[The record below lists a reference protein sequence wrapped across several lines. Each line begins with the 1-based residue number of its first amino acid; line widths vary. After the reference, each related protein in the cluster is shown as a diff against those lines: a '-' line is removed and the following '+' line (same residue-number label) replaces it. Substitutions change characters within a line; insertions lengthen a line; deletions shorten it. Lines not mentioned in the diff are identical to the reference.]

1 MSPGKWLAVG
11 SAVAA
16 AVFVAVRH
24 ARRGGPPAG
33 RGPAPAVGSSGAG
46 AEYPLEDDPLAVT
59 DNANTDISVTA
70 EDLLAAARPA
80 PQDGGDHGFFI
91 QGDAVLEA
99 DGTWLHTRT
108 LRIAQGLGVP
118 SLSLELIA
126 PTLRRAELRR
136 GDVIVDGAT
145 AHGGVLTLQARDVSG
160 RLVVRVHTTDADE
173 PVRGYWR
180 HG

>member
-1 MSPGKWLAVG
+1 MSAGQWLALG
-11 SAVAA
+11 AALAAV
-16 AVFVAVRH
+16 VFVAL
-24 ARRGGPPAG
+24 RRAQRQRSPSSADVAPGGTGGSTDYP
-33 RGPAPAVGSSGAG
+33 VG
-46 AEYPLEDDPLAVT
+46 DDPLAVA
-59 DNANTDISVTA
+59 DDGNEAISLTE
-70 EDLLAAARPA
+70 EDLRAAARPA
-80 PQDGGDHGFFI
+80 APDGPEHGFFI

-108 LRIAQGLGVP
+108 LRIAAGLGVP

-136 GDVIVDGAT
+136 GDVIIDGAT

-180 HG
+180 QG